1 MRNRNASD
9 GSCGDQELS
18 HTSWEYYAKSEAFK
32 TTQTEAVDSYLFFS
46 QQPCKKPSILEFNPL
61 IDRVYDPLQYEDF
74 KCWPEEGKYVSDSS
88 PPFSYVK
95 GHSPFTIVAPFVPK
109 DKHLS
114 GNGIGLLP
122 RYTYEKLLHKI
133 GMSDADVTNFFLY
146 ILLFLRII
154 SVCILHRQR

>member
-1 MRNRNASD
+1 M
-9 GSCGDQELS
+9 
-18 HTSWEYYAKSEAFK
+18 
-32 TTQTEAVDSYLFFS
+32 
-46 QQPCKKPSILEFNPL
+46 
-61 IDRVYDPLQYEDF
+61 
-74 KCWPEEGKYVSDSS
+74 SDSS

-122 RYTYEKLLHKI
+122 RYAYEKLLHKI
-133 GMSDADVTNFFLY
+133 GMSYADVTNFFLY

>member
-1 MRNRNASD
+1 MRNRNASG

-18 HTSWEYYAKSEAFK
+18 YTSWEYYAKSEAFK

-46 QQPCKKPSILEFNPL
+46 QQPCKKPSIFEFNPL

-95 GHSPFTIVAPFVPK
+95 GHSPFTIVAPFVSK

-122 RYTYEKLLHKI
+122 RYTYEKLLHKNRYERRGCEKFLSI
-133 GMSDADVTNFFLY
+133 HLVVFENNF
-146 ILLFLRII
+146 
-154 SVCILHRQR
+154 SLHSA